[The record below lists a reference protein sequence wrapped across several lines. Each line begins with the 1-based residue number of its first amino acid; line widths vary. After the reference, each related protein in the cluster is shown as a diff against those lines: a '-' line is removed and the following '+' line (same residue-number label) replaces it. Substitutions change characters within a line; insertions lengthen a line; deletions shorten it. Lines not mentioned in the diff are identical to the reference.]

1 MKRAAAIL
9 LLLLPA
15 PGALAQGSAAAAAPD
30 DTVLLGLRL
39 FNQSCR
45 VCHTRPQLASPL
57 YGPALSRDSLGGQDE
72 ALRAFIAKGSPRMPG
87 FRSHFRPEE
96 IAAIAAYLR
105 TIAPAAVVWP
115 ESD

>member
-9 LLLLPA
+9 LLLLSAP
-15 PGALAQGSAAAAAPD
+15 PGALAQGPALD
-30 DTVLLGLRL
+30 DAQLLGMRL

-45 VCHTRPQLASPL
+45 VCHTKPQLASPL

-105 TIAPAAVVWP
+105 TVAPAPVVWP